1 MKYDTIIIGGG
12 LSGLMAGVKLARS
25 GCKVAIISSGQ
36 SALHFHSGSFGLLGH
51 ADGKEL
57 LHPLEAIG
65 TLPAGHPYSKI
76 GAESIPALADDAKQI
91 FADAGLTFIGDSS
104 KNHFRLT
111 PLGLC
116 EPSWLTMDDYA
127 TCENP
132 SETGWR
138 KATIINFKG
147 FLDFLPGFLADGLKK
162 HNLPC
167 DYAEITLPAIERLR
181 RNSSEMRAA
190 AIAKVLKG
198 PVLEMLASEI
208 NRAAGNSDVVFMPA
222 VVGID
227 SEQPVREL
235 RSMVIPKLLCVPVL
249 PMSVCGMRSQIR
261 LRRYFEQLGGTYF
274 LGDNVT
280 RGYMEGPAL
289 KEIETA
295 NLSGMSLQADNFILA
310 TGSFFNQG
318 LVAEPD
324 RIYEPVLGA
333 DVEAPSDRSLWCGK
347 SIFDNQPYMQFGV
360 TTDRDFHVMFNGI
373 PAGNVYAVGA
383 ILGGSNPI
391 REGSGGGVAILS
403 ALQVA
408 RNIIAAGRAD
418 NSEAQA

>member
-1 MKYDTIIIGGG
+1 
-12 LSGLMAGVKLARS
+12 
-25 GCKVAIISSGQ
+25 
-36 SALHFHSGSFGLLGH
+36 
-51 ADGKEL
+51 
-57 LHPLEAIG
+57 
-65 TLPAGHPYSKI
+65 
-76 GAESIPALADDAKQI
+76 
-91 FADAGLTFIGDSS
+91 
-104 KNHFRLT
+104 
-111 PLGLC
+111 
-116 EPSWLTMDDYA
+116 
-127 TCENP
+127 
-132 SETGWR
+132 
-138 KATIINFKG
+138 
-147 FLDFLPGFLADGLKK
+147 
-162 HNLPC
+162 
-167 DYAEITLPAIERLR
+167 
-181 RNSSEMRAA
+181 
-190 AIAKVLKG
+190 
-198 PVLEMLASEI
+198 
-208 NRAAGNSDVVFMPA
+208 MPA
-222 VVGID
+222 VVGIG

-310 TGSFFNQG
+310 TGSFFSQG

-360 TTDRDFHVMFNGI
+360 TTDRDFHVMFNGV

>member
-12 LSGLMAGVKLARS
+12 LSGLMAGVRLSRS
-25 GCKVAIISSGQ
+25 GRKVAIISSGQ
-36 SALHFHSGSFGLLGH
+36 SAMHFYSGSFGLLSH

-57 LHPLEAIG
+57 VNPLEAIG
-65 TLPAGHPYSKI
+65 SLSPGHPYSKI
-76 GAESIPALADDAKQI
+76 GVEAIPSLADEAKRI
-91 FADAGLTFIGDSS
+91 FSDAGLTIVGDAS
-104 KNHFRLT
+104 KNHYRLT

-127 TCENP
+127 TCEDP
-132 SETGWR
+132 AEIGWR

-147 FLDFLPGFLADGLKK
+147 YLDFLPGFLADGLKK

-167 DYAEITLPAIERLR
+167 DFATISLPALERLR
-181 RNSSEMRAA
+181 KNSSEMRAA

-208 NRAAGNSDVVFMPA
+208 NRAASDSDVVFMPA

-227 SEQPVREL
+227 SELPIREL
-235 RSMVIPKLLCVPVL
+235 RSMVRPKLLCVPVL

-280 RGYMEGPAL
+280 RGYMEGSTL

-310 TGSFFNQG
+310 TGSFFSQG

-333 DVEAPSDRSLWCGK
+333 DVEAPSDRSQWCGK

-360 TTDRDFHVMFNGI
+360 TTDRNFHVTFNGV
-373 PAGNVYAVGA
+373 PASNVYAVGA
-383 ILGGSNPI
+383 ILGGTNPI

-408 RNIIAAGRAD
+408 RNIIATS
-418 NSEAQA
+418 NTL